1 MSIAANLAPRSK
13 RLSLRLADLG
23 VAIPPRVTMFLDGPE
38 VAALDGALAWGIA
51 EIDSD
56 SKLKLRWASGRL
68 PDLLDVAVESG
79 HAEPTRYLPIATI
92 GTTHMFAVDTADPQL
107 AVYTWE
113 ADAGFKKWADD
124 FDSFTRK
131 LRKRGEKSPSEKLE
145 TALETAREHDQTANH
160 AGILAVLTPA
170 IAGFPTSLG
179 DNDDG
184 RDELG
189 EAYLLLGNAW
199 RAKDLAKARACYA
212 TGFELGNDHAGLHQ
226 CSLLLAAGDYEQL
239 VTVAEKQATRIY
251 RGGDERNW
259 FEAHTYLGRGYL
271 LTDRPRLATR
281 TYHQISSLAE
291 DHPDYIRDA
300 VAELR
305 ELRNHSKSDRDT
317 IEAILGWLDVP
328 PPTLPTEQLAALRAW
343 WPALPEA
350 VRSAITEN
358 LTLADE
364 AHPTDDELARISR
377 ITELTVTEASLTDV
391 SWVTQL
397 DRLND
402 LDLTENELNDLSPIA
417 RLPVLTRL
425 DLSNNTITTLR
436 GLAAC
441 TRLERLVVDE
451 NPLNGLEGLEG
462 MHALEEFHACSA
474 GIESVEPLRG
484 LRNLAEVT
492 VYENR
497 IADISPL
504 AECPRLKE
512 LSCFTNPITSGLA
525 ALGTLPR
532 LESIDAGDDS
542 TAEDVKALRAANPFV
557 AIDQWSPENPADS
570 VDLVHAPDP
579 TAREWWNAL
588 PKVWK
593 KALIDNEIYTSK
605 KEPDDDDLQGLL
617 RDDSI
622 SIEDVPLL
630 TLEPMRKLARL
641 DYLNVQNTS
650 IVDLSPIAHAP
661 RLRDLIV
668 RDNKIDLVSLA
679 PAEKLEELYMDRC
692 GVSSLIGLER
702 CRALRELHAEDNH
715 VDDLRPLAELLELRV
730 LDLEGNQVSSLA
742 PLARL
747 TELHTLGLG
756 LTRITDL
763 APLIG
768 CVQLRELE
776 VWGTPSLA
784 NALVL
789 ADLPGLARVI
799 SHGSI
804 PKADIAELR
813 RRKPHLMID

>member
-1 MSIAANLAPRSK
+1 MSIAANLPPRSK

-23 VAIPPRVTMFLDGPE
+23 VVIPPRVTTFLDGPE

-56 SKLKLRWASGRL
+56 SKLKLKWASGRL
-68 PDLLDVAVESG
+68 PDLLDVAVEAG

-145 TALETAREHDQTANH
+145 AALEIAREHDKAGNH
-160 AGILAVLTPA
+160 AGVVSVLSAA

-179 DNDDG
+179 YSDDG

-189 EAYLLLGNAW
+189 EAYDLLGTALQ
-199 RAKDLAKARACYA
+199 AKDLAKAREHYQIGV
-212 TGFELGNDHAGLHQ
+212 TLGNEAA
-226 CSLLLAAGDYEQL
+226 LLNLCKLLFASGDYEQL
-239 VTVAEKQATRIY
+239 VLAGEKGLAEVGSHVARSV
-251 RGGDERNW
+251 RS
-259 FEAHTYLGRGYL
+259 YLGRGYV

-281 TYHQISSLAE
+281 MYHQISE
-291 DHPDYIRDA
+291 DADEHPDHLREA
-300 VAELR
+300 VADLAKLR
-305 ELRNHSKSDRDT
+305 EHPKADVHVVDGILR
-317 IEAILGWLDVP
+317 WLDVP
-328 PPTLPTEQLAALRAW
+328 VPEVPAERLAALRAW

-350 VRSAITEN
+350 VRTAITEN
-358 LTLADE
+358 LTIADE
-364 AHPTDDELARISR
+364 AHPTDDELVRISR
-377 ITELTVTEASLTDV
+377 ITELSISGAGLTDL

-397 DRLND
+397 DRLDD
-402 LDLTENELNDLSPIA
+402 LDLTENELNELSPIA
-417 RLPVLTRL
+417 SLPVLRRL

-436 GLAAC
+436 ALATC
-441 TRLERLVVDE
+441 TRLEYLSVDE
-451 NPLNGLEGLEG
+451 NPLAGLEGLEQL
-462 MHALEEFHACSA
+462 HDLEELHACSA
-474 GIESVEPLRG
+474 GLESVEPLRG
-484 LRNLAEVT
+484 LRNLSEVT
-492 VYENR
+492 IYENK

-504 AECPRLKE
+504 AGCPRLKE

-525 ALGTLPR
+525 ALGALPR
-532 LESIDAGDDS
+532 LETVDAGDDS
-542 TAEDVKALRAANPFV
+542 KVADVKALRAANPFV
-557 AIDQWSPENPADS
+557 TIDQWSPDNPADS
-570 VDLVHAPDP
+570 VDLVHQPDP

-593 KALIDNEIYTSK
+593 KALLEHEIYTSK
-605 KEPDDDDLQGLL
+605 KDPDDDDLQGLL

-622 SIEDVPLL
+622 SIDNVPLL
-630 TLEPMRKLARL
+630 TLEPLRRLARL
-641 DYLNVQNTS
+641 DYLNVQNTG
-650 IVDLSPIAHAP
+650 IVDLSPIARAP
-661 RLRDLIV
+661 RLVDLLV

-679 PAEKLEELYMDRC
+679 PAERLEELYMDRC

-702 CRALRELHAEDNH
+702 CRALRKLHAEDNH
-715 VDDLRPLAELLELRV
+715 VDDLRPLAELTELRE

-742 PLARL
+742 VLARL
-747 TELHTLGLG
+747 SQLHTLKLG

-763 APLIG
+763 APLAS
-768 CVQLRELE
+768 CTALRTLE

-789 ADLPGLARVI
+789 AELPRLARVI

-813 RRKPHLMID
+813 RRKPHLVID

>member
-1 MSIAANLAPRSK
+1 MSIAANLPARSK
-13 RLSLRLADLG
+13 RLSLRLADIG
-23 VAIPPRVTMFLDGPE
+23 VVIPPRITAFLDGPE

-56 SKLKLRWASGRL
+56 SKLKLAWASGRL

-124 FDSFTRK
+124 FDSFTKK

-145 TALETAREHDQTANH
+145 AALETAREHDKAANF
-160 AGILAVLTPA
+160 AGVLAVLTPA

-179 DNDDG
+179 NNDDG

-189 EAYLLLGNAW
+189 EAYDLLGNAW
-199 RAKDLAKARACYA
+199 KAKDPAKAREHYRIAID
-212 TGFELGNDHAGLHQ
+212 LGNETAVLDL
-226 CSLLLAAGDYEQL
+226 CELLFAAGDYEQL
-239 VTVAEKQATRIY
+239 VVVGDKHHH
-251 RGGDERNW
+251 GGDSW
-259 FEAHTYLGRGYL
+259 FRLCNYLGRSYL
-271 LTDRPRLATR
+271 LTERPRLATR
-281 TYHQISSLAE
+281 RYHQISELAAE
-291 DHPDYIRDA
+291 HPDKIREAVADLAKLRDHPKADA
-300 VAELR
+300 HAVDLIVR
-305 ELRNHSKSDRDT
+305 
-317 IEAILGWLDVP
+317 WLDVP
-328 PPTLPTEQLAALRAW
+328 PVEVPADKLAALRAW

-350 VRSAITEN
+350 VRSAITETI
-358 LTLADE
+358 TLADE

-377 ITELTVTEASLTDV
+377 LSELTVTEAALTDL

-397 DRLND
+397 ERLDD
-402 LDLTENELNDLSPIA
+402 LDLAENELNDLSPLG

-436 GLAAC
+436 GLAKC
-441 TRLERLVVDE
+441 TRLERLLVDE

-462 MHALEEFHACSA
+462 MHDLEEFHACSA
-474 GIESVEPLRG
+474 GIESLEPLRG
-484 LRNLAEVT
+484 LKNLTEVT
-492 VYENR
+492 VYENT
-497 IADISPL
+497 IADVSPL
-504 AECPRLKE
+504 ADCPRLKE

-525 ALGTLPR
+525 ALGKLPR
-532 LESIDAGDDS
+532 LESVDAGDHS
-542 TAEDVKALRAANPFV
+542 TVADVKALRAANAFV
-557 AIDQWSPENPADS
+557 TIDQWSPDNPADN
-570 VDLVHAPDP
+570 VDIAHEPDP
-579 TAREWWNAL
+579 TARAWWNAL

-593 KALIDNEIYTSK
+593 KALIEHEIYTSK
-605 KEPDDDDLQGLL
+605 KEPDDDELQGLL

-622 SIEDVPLL
+622 SVDDVPLL
-630 TLEPMRKLARL
+630 TLEPMRRIARL
-641 DYLNVQNTS
+641 DYLNVGNTG
-650 IVDLSPIAHAP
+650 IVDLSPIARAP

-679 PAEKLEELYMDRC
+679 PAERLEELYMERC
-692 GVSSLIGLER
+692 GVSSLIGLAH

-715 VDDLRPLAELLELRV
+715 VDDLRPLAELTELRV
-730 LDLEGNQVSSLA
+730 LDLAGNEVSSLA
-742 PLARL
+742 ALAKL
-747 TELHTLGLG
+747 VELHTINLS

-763 APLIG
+763 APLG
-768 CVQLRELE
+768 TCTRLRELE

-789 ADLPGLARVI
+789 AELPGLSRVV

-813 RRKPHLMID
+813 RRKPHLVID